1 MRRVH
6 TVWARGAAG
15 ELSPAGN
22 PGGVDLRWV
31 SRALHMPEPAI
42 DVAVAPDRPGAE
54 RRRGIAPAVVSLK
67 IIATA
72 IVFVFLYYAS
82 SIVISLIFALFLAF
96 VLDPGVKVMERIY
109 IPRWLGSLVMLLI
122 TLAVIYA
129 LVYLIY
135 DRSVA
140 FVADL
145 PRYVEKLRQIMEH
158 LQSKWAPLRR
168 SAATLARTTADTHVP
183 AVRIQESEPWVQYL
197 LRGIGSVYGVVV
209 SVMFIPFLV
218 FFMLTSKD
226 HVLRATVNVF
236 RSDRQEMAQRVMS
249 GISRMV
255 RQYVLGN
262 ILVGL
267 ISTVPIT
274 VVFEILHLH
283 YALLMG
289 PLAAFLS
296 LVPYLGVG
304 LGVLPP
310 LLIALVQFNTWE
322 PFAAIAVTVV
332 VVHFVALNILTPKFV
347 GGRVKL
353 NTLTVTIAMMF
364 WGWLWGGVGLVL
376 AIPITAAV
384 KAVCD
389 NVPSLKP
396 YGAWMEGG

>member
-1 MRRVH
+1 
-6 TVWARGAAG
+6 
-15 ELSPAGN
+15 
-22 PGGVDLRWV
+22 
-31 SRALHMPEPAI
+31 MPEAEIEAALPP
-42 DVAVAPDRPGAE
+42 VQPQVE
-54 RRRGIAPAVVSLK
+54 RRRGIAPAVISLK

-72 IVFVFLYYAS
+72 IVFVFLYFAS

-96 VLDPGVKVMERIY
+96 VLDPGVKLMERCY

-122 TLAVIYA
+122 TLAVMYA

-140 FVADL
+140 FLQDL
-145 PRYVEKLRQIMEH
+145 PRYVLKLREIIDH
-158 LQSKWAPLRR
+158 LAVRWAPIRR
-168 SAATLARTTADTHVP
+168 SAATLARTTTDTHVQ

-197 LRGIGSVYGVVV
+197 LRGIGSVYGIVV

-226 HVLRATVNVF
+226 HVLAATVNVF
-236 RSDRQEMAQRVMS
+236 RSDHQEHAQRVMS

-255 RQYVLGN
+255 RQFVLGN

-267 ISTVPIT
+267 ISMVPIT
-274 VVFEILHLH
+274 VVFEVLHLH

-296 LVPYLGVG
+296 LIPYLGVG

-310 LLIALVQFNTWE
+310 LLIALVQFNSWE

-332 VVHFVALNILTPKFV
+332 VIHFVALNILTPKFV

-376 AIPITAAV
+376 AIPITAAI

-389 NVPSLKP
+389 NIPSLKP
-396 YGAWMEGG
+396 YGAWMGGS